1 MAASVHRPNRPGV
14 APDKAPDLAPGGRKR
29 DTPLFL
35 ILAFLSLNA
44 VLLVVVDRTVREPY
58 MDEEFHIPQAQRYC
72 EAFPPDFYHPDIS
85 TPPGLYWA
93 SALLA
98 RSLSTVLS
106 FPASLLSKHFPP
118 SSHARA
124 KTRARREENEEP
136 RSEDGARDEARDLP
150 FLCRRFSLRAFGALF
165 VSPLTLLLL
174 WNLAL
179 RMHFSQEQPRK
190 ERRET
195 PAACEPSRETQRLE
209 TSPRASN
216 GQEDEGERGTAG
228 SFSHGV
234 ESPAGFFASGSH
246 ASRSESAERRT
257 PRPSRRALLLHL
269 RVARI
274 ALLPTFYFFNFLFY
288 TDCLSVMLLLF
299 AYHQLLTCAHLWG
312 LAAAGSLAFFVRQ
325 TAIVWSGGACLFAF
339 LAALACRPAS
349 AREPQEKQT
358 RMQGT
363 QRHFSGKGRTPRGVS
378 AARDKDE
385 KTKAVE
391 EKAQRGLCRG
401 PALQRQALFGPV
413 SVLTW
418 ENVKAVIVFFL
429 SPRTLVDVSLP
440 LALPLIAFFFFV
452 VSNGGRVAVGHHA
465 YHSPSVHTASLLY
478 AALFVATAAS
488 PASLLSALRVVV
500 SLAKSVFF
508 AKSPFSLIPL
518 GLSVFPSEKPS
529 SKGPAK
535 AGNAGNGE
543 TRVKAGKLKDGGEA
557 RELDAVCP
565 RHAPLR
571 KNGLR
576 ASRAAPADCDGPFR
590 FTRFFTCFLCF
601 SVAAGLGA
609 FAHPFVLS
617 DNRHFVFYLWR
628 YLFRLPSFRW
638 ILGPLVA
645 SLFLVC
651 GDVPSSLVAPPLPA
665 WILPQRQ
672 RGRRETRAS
681 DGGNGA
687 GQAGGRDGEE
697 TEFDGGRRQG
707 ASVTGI
713 ALCCGGQTSAELCTA
728 PHSFGLCGSG
738 CQRSFYTSACLCTY
752 LVCCC
757 LALVPSSLI
766 EPRYFQFLLVLFV
779 LHERFPSRSRSR
791 FQTGQEDGG
800 ERDKQERP
808 AGSGDELAGCTD
820 TVEASGGG
828 CVKQRLGRTGEMR
841 MKTDSTVLERRAGSA
856 DTAEGLGD
864 NRHSKPRGNLQR
876 VNPFCEPFRC
886 LFSLDC
892 WVNLWSGKNIGER
905 EDLANEAAALVLN
918 GGVSA
923 VIFYVFLCRPFIDY
937 AGNVARFML

>member
-576 ASRAAPADCDGPFR
+576 ASRAAPADCDG
-590 FTRFFTCFLCF
+590 
-601 SVAAGLGA
+601 
-609 FAHPFVLS
+609 
-617 DNRHFVFYLWR
+617 
-628 YLFRLPSFRW
+628 
-638 ILGPLVA
+638 
-645 SLFLVC
+645 
-651 GDVPSSLVAPPLPA
+651 
-665 WILPQRQ
+665 
-672 RGRRETRAS
+672 
-681 DGGNGA
+681 
-687 GQAGGRDGEE
+687 
-697 TEFDGGRRQG
+697 
-707 ASVTGI
+707 
-713 ALCCGGQTSAELCTA
+713 
-728 PHSFGLCGSG
+728 
-738 CQRSFYTSACLCTY
+738 
-752 LVCCC
+752 
-757 LALVPSSLI
+757 
-766 EPRYFQFLLVLFV
+766 
-779 LHERFPSRSRSR
+779 
-791 FQTGQEDGG
+791 QEDGG